1 MFNNLIEDW
10 FREALDLPFTKMGER
25 GLLLPV
31 VSVKSD
37 FYKPFHIGEH
47 GELRLW
53 VSHIGNSSLTVHFEF
68 WKEDELRVKCEEV
81 MVFID
86 SEHRRSTPIP
96 ADVRTKLEM
105 FLKEAK

>member
-1 MFNNLIEDW
+1 MWSVSRIWKIQLIPIV
-10 FREALDLPFTKMGER
+10 FLSATSG
-25 GLLLPV
+25 GI

-68 WKEDELRVKCEEV
+68 WKDDELRVKCEEV

-86 SEHRRSTPIP
+86 SVHRRSTPIP
-96 ADVRTKLEM
+96 ADIRAKLEK
-105 FLKEAK
+105 FLKEAN